1 MPGPLNFSG
10 FFCKLLNLNEC
21 VLPGSLNFSG
31 PRFRPPAA
39 KTTILRPVAG
49 KHSGL
54 TRSFRYFREHPG
66 RCPAVSVETIEA
78 AANSGF
84 PAPPR
89 QAARHAL
96 IA

>member
-21 VLPGSLNFSG
+21 VLPGPLNFSG
-31 PRFRPPAA
+31 PRFLPPAA
-39 KTTILRPVAG
+39 KTAILRPVAG

-54 TRSFRYFREHPG
+54 ARSSRYFREHLG
-66 RCPAVSVETIEA
+66 RCPAVSGETIEA

-84 PAPPR
+84 PFPCWQPAT
-89 QAARHAL
+89 QDV